1 MFTVG
6 KMGSYLP
13 WALASS
19 MIMLIGAGLTTTLT
33 VEATVAQWVMYQFV
47 AGFGRGCG
55 MQTVRQPFRSRTHA
69 RRAAD

>member
-1 MFTVG
+1 MYTVG
-6 KMGSYLP
+6 KMGYYLP

-19 MIMLIGAGLTTTLT
+19 AIMLIGAGLTTTLT

-55 MQTVRQPFRSRTHA
+55 MQTVRLLFLFSHSC
-69 RRAAD
+69 